1 MREANGLRQLSYRKR
16 VIHVAVGSLIA
27 VSCSV
32 AQSQE
37 PAKSPSPKVDEL
49 QEVVVVGSQIKGRIT
64 EAVPVTLITE
74 SDLQSIGAVSGDDLF
89 RSIPQFADTNFNTS
103 NSAQTTNAA
112 RGDVGS
118 ADLRTLGIGNTL
130 VLINGRRTVNHPTSQ
145 ALTNTNS
152 VPVLTY
158 NTNAI
163 PGTGLSRI
171 EVLLDGGAALY
182 GSDAVAGVVNTV
194 TKRGQDD
201 LSVSVQYGGAESTHL
216 RDLQLNVSGGRNFS
230 WGNISGTFEYTD
242 RKAMLAEDSVLTA
255 LDDRRPLFASY
266 PNYAALTGS
275 DTRNTRGVWPNLFVN
290 GQVRVGT
297 TSLTSTAGAFHI
309 RPTSFGS
316 CTRDLGNGTCLVN
329 TALPTTGAFR
339 DLRYDTSRGTSVLP
353 DVTRSNMFLTGER
366 EISDTLSLFGE
377 LGFYQASSLRLQPA
391 VINLFQ
397 IWVPATN
404 YWNPFGPVIL
414 PNGQPNPNRLSG
426 LTNVAAAGIPVRLD
440 NYRFV
445 DAGPQYVDVDN
456 YQARVLVGLRGRKL
470 GFEWNSAIV
479 YAEAEASDISN
490 NVNTTALQRNL
501 ALSTPDAYNPFN
513 GGCVGDASYGDCT
526 PSSKTAIDAITMQLR
541 RDTRTTFSMI
551 DFKVSRTDVATW
563 KSGDIGIA
571 FGAEL
576 RRETQ
581 RDDRD
586 ANVDGSIPFV
596 DSVTGSVNLSNVAA
610 VSPNPDSGG
619 SRTIGAAY
627 LEFAVPLVSG
637 DMNIPL
643 VRNLETQIAGRFENY
658 SDFGNVAK
666 PKFALAWD
674 IASGLRVR
682 ASFSQGFRAPNLETT
697 TVPLISR
704 NTTNQDY
711 LKCEV
716 DFRAKRIASFA
727 TCARSLSFQRR
738 IAGNPDLKP
747 EESDNKSVGLVFEP
761 KFLPDSL
768 GSWTMTVDYWDIRQ
782 EGIVGILG
790 PEGTIA
796 LDYLARLSGSTNP
809 SVVRA
814 AVNAD
819 DVAFFAA
826 SGLAPAGQILAIDDK
841 YVNLQPQKVRGLDV
855 ALIWALDETTVGDFS
870 VKLNVTKML
879 KFQRDPGPVIE
890 GLLEAR
896 TKGLINAA
904 TALPEGKDLIRQG
917 GRPQWRG
924 TGSITW
930 SKGAFQIGTFH
941 QYTGDYDEIGFL
953 DATGV
958 PWLVRSQLTH
968 NLYFQYKTG
977 KSVGLFADTRVRL
990 GARDITDKGPPLT
1003 SGGYDGFLSRPYG
1016 RYLYMSLSKNFK

>member
-1 MREANGLRQLSYRKR
+1 MCKPNGLDNLSHRKK
-16 VIHVAVGSLIA
+16 IIYAA
-27 VSCSV
+27 VSSLLAIAGSA
-32 AQSQE
+32 AQAQQRSE
-37 PAKSPSPKVDEL
+37 SATATVDDL

-74 SDLQSIGAVSGDDLF
+74 DDLQSIGAVSGDDLF
-89 RSIPQFADTNFNTS
+89 RSVPQFADTNFNTS

-163 PGTGLSRI
+163 AGTGLSRV

-194 TKRGQDD
+194 TKRAQDG
-201 LSVSVQYGGAESTHL
+201 LNVSVQYGGAESTHL
-216 RDLQLNVSGGRNFS
+216 REFQLNLSGGKNFS

-242 RKAMLAEDSVLTA
+242 REAMLAEDSTLTA
-255 LDDRRPLFASY
+255 FDDRRALFANY

-275 DTRNTRGVWPNLFVN
+275 DTRNTRGVWPNLFTN
-290 GQVRVGT
+290 GQVRAGT
-297 TSLTSTAGAFHI
+297 TALTSTAGAFHI

-316 CTRDLGNGTCLVN
+316 CTRDLGNGICLVN
-329 TALPTTGAFR
+329 TALPTTGVFR

-353 DVTRSNMFLTGER
+353 EVTRSNTFLTGER
-366 EISDTLSLFGE
+366 ELTDSLTLFGE
-377 LGFYQASSLRLQPA
+377 LGFYQASSFRLQPA

-404 YWNPFGPVIL
+404 YWNPFGPTTL
-414 PNGQPNPNRLSG
+414 PNGQANPNRLPG
-426 LTNVAAAGIPVRLD
+426 LTNVSTAGIPVRID
-440 NYRFV
+440 NYRFA

-456 YQARVLVGLRGRKL
+456 YQARVLVGIKGKKL
-470 GFEWNSAIV
+470 GFEWNSAFV

-490 NVNTTALQRNL
+490 NVNTTALQKNL
-501 ALSTPDAYNPFN
+501 ALSSPDAYNMFN
-513 GGCVGDASYGDCT
+513 GGCLNDPTYGDCT
-526 PSSKTAIDAITMQLR
+526 PSSQTAIDAIKMSLR
-541 RDTRTTFSMI
+541 RDTRTTFTMV
-551 DFKVSRTDVATW
+551 DFKASRTDLATW
-563 KSGDIGIA
+563 RPGDIGVA
-571 FGAEL
+571 FGAEV
-576 RRETQ
+576 RKETQ

-586 ANVDGSIPFV
+586 SNVDGSIPFV
-596 DSVTGSVNLSNVAA
+596 DAVTGAVNLSNVAA

-619 SRTIGAAY
+619 SRDVSAAY

-643 VRNLETQIAGRFENY
+643 VRNLETQVAGRVENY
-658 SDFGNVAK
+658 SDFGDVAK

-674 IASGLRVR
+674 IVSGLRVR
-682 ASFSQGFRAPNLETT
+682 ASYSQGFRAPNLETT

-711 LKCEV
+711 VKCEV
-716 DFRAKRIASFA
+716 DVRAKRIASFA

-738 IAGNPDLKP
+738 IAGNPDLEP
-747 EESDNKSVGLVFEP
+747 EESENKSVGLVFEP
-761 KFLPDSL
+761 KFLPESL
-768 GSWTMTVDYWDIRQ
+768 GGWTMTVDYWDIRQ
-782 EGIVGILG
+782 KGIVGILG

-796 LDYLARLSGSTNP
+796 LDYLARLNGSTNP
-809 SVVRA
+809 NVVRA
-814 AVNAD
+814 PANAD
-819 DVAFFAA
+819 DTAFFGS

-841 YVNLQPQKVRGLDV
+841 YVNLQPQKVRGLDI
-855 ALIWALDETTVGDFS
+855 ALVWSLDDTPIGDFS
-870 VKLNVTKML
+870 VKLNATKML
-879 KFQRDPGPVIE
+879 EFQRDPGPVIE

-896 TKGLINAA
+896 AKGQINAA

-917 GRPQWRG
+917 GRPEWRG

-930 SKGAFQIGTFH
+930 SKGGFQIGTFH
-941 QYTGDYDEIGFL
+941 QYTSDYDEIGFL

-968 NLYFQYKTG
+968 NLYLQYKTD
-977 KSVGLFADTRVRL
+977 KSLGMFGDTRIRM
-990 GARDITDKGPPLT
+990 GARDITNEGPPLT

-1016 RYLYMSLSKNFK
+1016 RYFYMSLSKNFK

>member
-1 MREANGLRQLSYRKR
+1 MCKSNGSEKSSYGKTLIS
-16 VIHVAVGSLIA
+16 VWVASLISMSGA
-27 VSCSV
+27 V
-32 AQSQE
+32 AQSQQKTDSP
-37 PAKSPSPKVDEL
+37 PATVDDL
-49 QEVVVVGSQIKGRIT
+49 QEVVVIGSQIKGRIT

-74 SDLQSIGAVSGDDLF
+74 ADLQSIGAVSGDDLF

-194 TKRGQDD
+194 TKKMQDG
-201 LSVSVQYGGAESTHL
+201 VNASVQYGGAESTHL
-216 RDLQLNVSGGRNFS
+216 RELQVNLSGGKNFS

-242 RKAMLAEDSVLTA
+242 RQAMLAEDSILTA
-255 LDDRRPLFASY
+255 YDDRRPLFANY
-266 PNYAALTGS
+266 PNYAALTGA
-275 DTRNTRGVWPNLFVN
+275 DTRNTRGVWPNLFTN
-290 GQVRVGT
+290 GQIRAGT
-297 TSLTSTAGAFHI
+297 TTLTSTAGAFHI

-316 CTRDLGNGTCLVN
+316 CTRDLGNGICLVN
-329 TALPTTGAFR
+329 TALPTTGVFR

-353 DVTRSNMFLTGER
+353 DVTRSNIFLTGEG
-366 EISDTLSLFGE
+366 ELTDNLTLFGE
-377 LGFYQASSLRLQPA
+377 LGFYQASSFRLQPA

-404 YWNPFGPVIL
+404 YWNPFGPTTL
-414 PNGQPNPNRLSG
+414 PNGQANPNRLPG
-426 LTNVAAAGIPVRLD
+426 LTNVAATGIPVRID
-440 NYRFV
+440 NYRFA

-456 YQARVLVGLRGRKL
+456 YQARVLVGIKGNKL
-470 GFEWNSAIV
+470 GFEWNSAFV

-490 NVNTTALQRNL
+490 NVNTTALQKNL
-501 ALSTPDAYNPFN
+501 ALSTPEAYNMFN
-513 GGCVGDASYGDCT
+513 GGCLNDLTYGDCT
-526 PSSKTAIDAITMQLR
+526 PSSQSAIDAIKMNLR
-541 RDTRTTFSMI
+541 RDTRTTFTMI
-551 DFKVSRTDVATW
+551 DFKASRTDLATW
-563 KSGDIGIA
+563 RPGDIGVA

-576 RRETQ
+576 RKETQ

-586 ANVDGSIPFV
+586 SNVDGSIPFV
-596 DSVTGSVNLSNVAA
+596 DAVTGAVNLSNVAA

-619 SRTIGAAY
+619 SRDVGAAY
-627 LEFAVPLVSG
+627 LEFAIPLVSS
-637 DMNIPL
+637 DMSIPL

-658 SDFGNVAK
+658 SDFGDVAK
-666 PKFALAWD
+666 PKVALAWD
-674 IASGLRVR
+674 IVSGLRVR
-682 ASFSQGFRAPNLETT
+682 ASYSEGFRAPNLETT

-711 LKCEV
+711 VKCEV
-716 DFRAKRIASFA
+716 DVRAKRIASFA
-727 TCARSLSFQRR
+727 NCARSLSFQRR
-738 IAGNPDLKP
+738 IAGNPDLEP
-747 EESDNKSVGLVFEP
+747 EESKNKSVGVVFEP
-761 KFLPDSL
+761 KFLPESS
-768 GSWTMTVDYWDIRQ
+768 GNWTITVDYWDIRQ
-782 EGIVGILG
+782 KGIVGILG

-796 LDYLARLSGSTNP
+796 LDYLARLNGSTNP
-809 SVVRA
+809 NVVRA
-814 AVNAD
+814 TVNAD
-819 DVAFFAA
+819 DIAFFAP
-826 SGLAPAGQILAIDDK
+826 SGLAAAGQILAIDDK
-841 YVNLQPQKVRGLDV
+841 YVNLQPQKVRGLDI
-855 ALIWALDETTVGDFS
+855 ALVWALDETPLGDFS
-870 VKLNVTKML
+870 VKLNATKML
-879 KFQRDPGPVIE
+879 EFQRDPGPVIE

-896 TKGLINAA
+896 AKGLINTA

-930 SKGAFQIGTFH
+930 SKGGFQIGTFH
-941 QYTGDYDEIGFL
+941 QYTSDYDEIGFL

-968 NLYFQYKTG
+968 NLYVQYKTN
-977 KSVGLFADTRVRL
+977 KSLGMFGDARIRL
-990 GARDITDKGPPLT
+990 GARDITNEGPPLT

-1016 RYLYMSLSKNFK
+1016 RYFYMSLSKNFK